1 MTQHPP
7 PGPGFGPPPPQYAP
21 TPPAYAPQPPYA
33 QAPQPPYVQAPQPPY
48 AQAPPPQQAAAGP
61 DFLAV
66 DKRNAVVVDASGVA
80 FETSGL
86 TVEFRW
92 PEIRGVHYRASPDGK
107 ALMVAV
113 VHWTAGSTSAW
124 WRPGPGR
131 GSRSGSRSW
140 PGSSATTV
148 RWDRGR
154 YGSPCTCGPTA
165 LDHALPAVASQL
177 VDHVIAPRRSG
188 YVRGG
193 LKEPQPVPLARQ
205 SRALFT
211 TVGVT

>member
-7 PGPGFGPPPPQYAP
+7 AGPGFGPPPPQYAP
-21 TPPAYAPQPPYA
+21 APPPYAPAQPPYT
-33 QAPQPPYVQAPQPPY
+33 QAP
-48 AQAPPPQQAAAGP
+48 PPPQQAAAGP

-113 VHWTAGSTSAW
+113 VHMDGRFYECVVEAKPRTRLQEWFPQLAW
-124 WRPGPGR
+124 VLGHYRPMG
-131 GSRSGSRSW
+131 
-140 PGSSATTV
+140 
-148 RWDRGR
+148 
-154 YGSPCTCGPTA
+154 
-165 LDHALPAVASQL
+165 
-177 VDHVIAPRRSG
+177 
-188 YVRGG
+188 
-193 LKEPQPVPLARQ
+193 
-205 SRALFT
+205 
-211 TVGVT
+211 

>member
-21 TPPAYAPQPPYA
+21 APPYAPAQPPYI
-33 QAPQPPYVQAPQPPY
+33 QAP
-48 AQAPPPQQAAAGP
+48 PPPQQAAAGP

-113 VHWTAGSTSAW
+113 VHMDGRFYECVVEAKPRTRLQEWFPQLAW
-124 WRPGPGR
+124 VLGHYRPMG
-131 GSRSGSRSW
+131 
-140 PGSSATTV
+140 
-148 RWDRGR
+148 
-154 YGSPCTCGPTA
+154 
-165 LDHALPAVASQL
+165 
-177 VDHVIAPRRSG
+177 
-188 YVRGG
+188 
-193 LKEPQPVPLARQ
+193 
-205 SRALFT
+205 
-211 TVGVT
+211 